1 MTDSTPPAG
10 PEPGDPESDGPESDD
25 FMAELDE
32 GDLVDS
38 AEPGSAIEPGYEES
52 QLPDELPPDASE
64 ADVAEQARSALP
76 GTARE
81 VLRHHLPAEANE
93 ADVREQDRIV
103 DLDDEDER

>member
-10 PEPGDPESDGPESDD
+10 PEPGGPESDGP
-25 FMAELDE
+25 
-32 GDLVDS
+32 
-38 AEPGSAIEPGYEES
+38 
-52 QLPDELPPDASE
+52 E

-76 GTARE
+76 GRARE